1 MRKKTAIAVTAGFLL
16 ATSALG
22 QEKKLKYSDLPAAVA
37 KTATEESKGA
47 TVRGYSQETENGQTV
62 YEVAMTVSGH
72 SKEVQIDASGTV
84 LEVEEQ
90 VDLEKLPAKVK
101 AALLA
106 KAGAG
111 KIVKVES
118 LTKKQEL
125 VAYEAQVSASE
136 KKSEIQVG
144 PNGEPLGHQE

>member
-1 MRKKTAIAVTAGFLL
+1 MRPKTASAVIAGLFLASSL
-16 ATSALG
+16 SG
-22 QEKKLKYSDLPAAVA
+22 QEKKLRHSDLPAAVA

-72 SKEVQIDASGTV
+72 SKEVQIDASGAV
-84 LEVEEQ
+84 LEIEEQ
-90 VDLEKLPAKVK
+90 VNLENLPAKVQS
-101 AALLA
+101 ALMA

-118 LTKKQEL
+118 LTKKQKL
-125 VAYEAQVSASE
+125 VAYEAQVNTGG

-144 PNGEPLGHQE
+144 PDGEPLDHEE